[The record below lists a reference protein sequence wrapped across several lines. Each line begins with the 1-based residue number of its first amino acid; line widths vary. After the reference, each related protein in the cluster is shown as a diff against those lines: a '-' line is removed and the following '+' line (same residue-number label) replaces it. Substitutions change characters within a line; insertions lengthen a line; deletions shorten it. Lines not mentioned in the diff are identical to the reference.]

1 MTRTRVIIVGLALL
15 CVLLGFRAV
24 QISVKRYTAHRDLEA
39 AQAAVA
45 QAQATNER
53 TKSDLARMQ
62 QPAWLA
68 LLARDRLGYAQPG
81 ETVVVVYKSGNS
93 GTISQ
98 PQAATDGRSSLR
110 KWWDWLLGNQ
120 RPRD

>member
-1 MTRTRVIIVGLALL
+1 MTRSHVITAGLALC

-24 QISVKRYTAHRDLEA
+24 AISIKRYTAHRDLQT
-39 AQAAVA
+39 AQDAIA
-45 QAQATNER
+45 QAQAANER
-53 TKSDLARMQ
+53 TKSDLTRMQ

-81 ETVVVVYKSGNS
+81 ETDVVVYKSGNS

-98 PQAATDGRSSLR
+98 PQAAIDGRSSLR